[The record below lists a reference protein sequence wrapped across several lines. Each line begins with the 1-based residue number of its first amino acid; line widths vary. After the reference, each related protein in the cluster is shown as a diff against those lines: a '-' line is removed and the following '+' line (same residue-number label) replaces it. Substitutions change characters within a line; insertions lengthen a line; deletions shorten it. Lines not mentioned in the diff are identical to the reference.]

1 MSGRGCGHR
10 TVPHTADLRLE
21 AWAPTREGC
30 LAEAVTALVESFAEP
45 PHSSPASITE
55 RTIAASSDDDLL
67 AAVLDEVIYRID
79 ARGQLPVVIEASP
92 VADGVRLRFA
102 LHDVDAAT
110 PTGPAP
116 KAVALHAL
124 RLSEERAGRWS
135 CTAMVDV

>member
-1 MSGRGCGHR
+1 MSGRGHR

-30 LAEAVTALVESFAEP
+30 LAEAVAALVESFAEL
-45 PHSSPASITE
+45 PHSDPASIAE
-55 RTIAASSDDDLL
+55 RTIAASTDDDLL

-79 ARGQLPVVIEASP
+79 ARGQLPVVIDVCQ
-92 VADGVRLRFA
+92 VADGVRLRFG
-102 LHDVDAAT
+102 LHDAGAAT
-110 PTGPAP
+110 PTGPVP

-124 RLSEERAGRWS
+124 RLSRERAGRWS